1 MSEDDQTDLPQTPLP
16 LFERSISRRSLLAG
30 GALLGAAL
38 AVPALGCS
46 SSNGDKSAFSSTST
60 TAASPTT
67 TAATPTTSGG
77 TGTALPAGATVTT
90 AFTYAMSG
98 GGPAKNPY
106 IAVWIETASGAFVD
120 TVSLWYQ
127 SGRGDKYL
135 NDMRAWINASGG
147 RDRTMSS
154 ATRTPGSYSVVWD
167 GNDASGARAPEGD
180 YVVCIE
186 CAREKGPYEVVTVP
200 IALATSPAQATS
212 ADKGE
217 LSKISV
223 AYAP

>member
-1 MSEDDQTDLPQTPLP
+1 MLEGDQTPLP
-16 LFERSISRRSLLAG
+16 LFERAISRRSLLAG

-46 SSNGDKSAFSSTST
+46 SSSGDKSAFSTTSTS
-60 TAASPTT
+60 AAAPTT
-67 TAATPTTSGG
+67 TAATSGTSGVVG
-77 TGTALPAGATVTT
+77 GPLPTGASVTT

-106 IAVWIETASGAFVD
+106 IAVWIETKSGTFVD

-147 RDRTMSS
+147 RDRTMSG

-167 GNDASGARAPEGD
+167 GNNASGTRAPEGD

-186 CAREKGPYEVVTVP
+186 CAREKGPYQVVTVP
-200 IALATSPAQATS
+200 ITLASSPTQATG